1 MRFRRLPSDHDRNPM
16 KRAALCGPF
25 SCVGRGECPHSL
37 EAKYEVAV
45 THPLSSFDRIP
56 ELALDWIAQ
65 GRQVAIATVVSTWGS
80 APRPTGSQML
90 IAESGEIE
98 GSVSG
103 GCVEGAVVIE
113 AQEALRTGLPVLLE
127 FGVSG
132 EDAFSAGLACGGEI
146 KVLVEPVGE
155 GTGAGH
161 GLPIAMLKELVAA
174 RSTRTRI
181 VYEVTLDG
189 WVRSLR
195 APRESEAEIGI
206 HDGLYIHPHEP
217 PLRLVIAGAVHVAQ
231 ALIPMAQIVGFDI
244 VLIAPRGAF
253 ATQDRFPGVTIYEDY
268 PDDVLPQ
275 IGIDHR
281 TAIVT
286 LAHDPKIDDPAL
298 EAGFTSNAFYIGA
311 LGSRRTQGQRLERL
325 SARGYGPED
334 LRRIHGPVG
343 LDIGA
348 LGPAEIAVSIMA
360 ELIARHRR
368 PR

>member
-1 MRFRRLPSDHDRNPM
+1 MTQPP
-16 KRAALCGPF
+16 
-25 SCVGRGECPHSL
+25 
-37 EAKYEVAV
+37 
-45 THPLSSFDRIP
+45 TSFDRIP

-80 APRPTGSQML
+80 APRPSGSQML
-90 IAESGEIE
+90 IAASGEIE

-113 AQEALRTGLPVLLE
+113 AQDALRTGVPVLLE

-132 EDAFSAGLACGGEI
+132 GDAFSAGLACGGEI
-146 KVLVEPVGE
+146 KVLVEPVGA
-155 GTGAGH
+155 GIGAGQ
-161 GLPIAMLKELVAA
+161 GLPLDLLEQLVSA
-174 RSTRTRI
+174 RAKRRPLT
-181 VYEVTLDG
+181 YEVALNT
-189 WVRSLR
+189 WVRFLR
-195 APRESEAEIGI
+195 EPRTGEVQIGI
-206 HDGLYIHPHEP
+206 VDEAYIHTHEP
-217 PLRLVIAGAVHVAQ
+217 PLRLIIAGAVHVAQ
-231 ALIPMAQIVGFDI
+231 ALIPMAQIVGFDV
-244 VLIAPRGAF
+244 VLIDPRGAF
-253 ATQDRFPGVTIYEDY
+253 ATPDRFPDVTIFEDY
-268 PDDVLPQ
+268 PDDVLSK

-281 TAIVT
+281 TAVVT

-298 EAGFTSNAFYIGA
+298 EAGFNSDAFYIGA

-325 SARGYGPED
+325 SARGYGPEQ

-360 ELIARHRR
+360 ELVARHRR

>member
-1 MRFRRLPSDHDRNPM
+1 MT
-16 KRAALCGPF
+16 
-25 SCVGRGECPHSL
+25 HS
-37 EAKYEVAV
+37 
-45 THPLSSFDRIP
+45 PSSFDRIP

-80 APRPTGSQML
+80 APRPSGSQML
-90 IAESGEIE
+90 IAKSGEIE

-113 AQEALRTGLPVLLE
+113 AQEALRTGLPDLLE
-127 FGVSG
+127 FGVTG

-155 GTGAGH
+155 GLGVGH
-161 GLPIAMLKELVAA
+161 GIPVDLLERLVAA
-174 RSTRTRI
+174 RAARTR
-181 VYEVTLDG
+181 VTYEVALGG
-189 WVRSLR
+189 WARRLR
-195 APRESEAEIGI
+195 DTRDSEVEIGI
-206 HDGLYIHPHEP
+206 VDGLYIHTHEP
-217 PLRLVIAGAVHVAQ
+217 PLRLIIAGAVHVAQ
-231 ALIPMAQIVGFDI
+231 ALVPMAQIVGFDV
-244 VLIAPRGAF
+244 VLIDPREAF
-253 ATQDRFPGVTIYEDY
+253 ATPDRFPGVAIFDDY

-298 EAGFTSNAFYIGA
+298 EAGFKSEAFYIGA

-325 SARGYGPED
+325 SERGYGPED

-360 ELIARHRR
+360 ELVARHRR

>member
-1 MRFRRLPSDHDRNPM
+1 MTQSPT
-16 KRAALCGPF
+16 
-25 SCVGRGECPHSL
+25 E
-37 EAKYEVAV
+37 
-45 THPLSSFDRIP
+45 FDRIP

-80 APRPTGSQML
+80 APRPAGSQML
-90 IAESGEIE
+90 IADSGEIE

-113 AQEALRTGLPVLLE
+113 AQETLRTGLPVLLE

-146 KVLVEPVGE
+146 KVLVEPVGAD
-155 GTGAGH
+155 AGH
-161 GLPIAMLKELVAA
+161 GMPISLLERLVAA
-174 RSTRTRI
+174 RASRKRI
-181 VYEVTLDG
+181 TYEVALDG
-189 WVRSLR
+189 WVRCLR
-195 APRESEAEIGI
+195 DPRDGDPQIGI
-206 HDGLYIHPHEP
+206 AEGVFVHTHEP
-217 PLRLVIAGAVHVAQ
+217 PLRLILAGAVHVAQ
-231 ALIPMAQIVGFDI
+231 ALIPMAQIVGFDV
-244 VLIAPRGAF
+244 VLIDPRGAF
-253 ATQDRFPGVTIYEDY
+253 ATPDRFPGVTIHEEY
-268 PDDVLPQ
+268 PEDVLPQ

-298 EAGFTSNAFYIGA
+298 QAGFNSDAFYIGA

-360 ELIARHRR
+360 ELVARQRR

>member
-1 MRFRRLPSDHDRNPM
+1 MTESGRLVRPILLQVLTGMPT
-16 KRAALCGPF
+16 F
-25 SCVGRGECPHSL
+25 GETKH
-37 EAKYEVAV
+37 EAAV
-45 THPLSSFDRIP
+45 THPPSSFDRIP

-80 APRPTGSQML
+80 APRPSGSQML
-90 IAESGEIE
+90 IAASGEIE

-103 GCVEGAVVIE
+103 GCVEGTVVIE
-113 AQEALRTGLPVLLE
+113 AQEALRTGLPVLLD

-155 GTGAGH
+155 GIGAGH
-161 GLPIAMLKELVAA
+161 GMPVDLLERLVAA
-174 RSTRTRI
+174 RTARTR
-181 VYEVTLDG
+181 VTYEITLKG
-189 WVRSLR
+189 WARSLR
-195 APRESEAEIGI
+195 GPREGEVEIGI
-206 HDGLYIHPHEP
+206 ADEFYIHTHEP
-217 PLRLVIAGAVHVAQ
+217 PLRLIIAGAVHVAQ
-231 ALIPMAQIVGFDI
+231 ALISMAQIVGFDV
-244 VLIAPRGAF
+244 VLIDPRGAF
-253 ATQDRFPGVTIYEDY
+253 ATPDRFPSVTIFEDY
-268 PDDVLPQ
+268 PDEVLPK

-298 EAGFTSNAFYIGA
+298 EAGFNSDAFYIGA

-325 SARGYGPED
+325 SERGYSPED

-360 ELIARHRR
+360 ELVAHHRR

>member
-1 MRFRRLPSDHDRNPM
+1 MTQSPS
-16 KRAALCGPF
+16 
-25 SCVGRGECPHSL
+25 
-37 EAKYEVAV
+37 
-45 THPLSSFDRIP
+45 SSFDRIP

-80 APRPTGSQML
+80 APRPIGSQML
-90 IAESGEIE
+90 IADSGEIE

-113 AQEALRTGLPVLLE
+113 AQETLRTGLPVLLE

-146 KVLVEPVGE
+146 KVMVEPVGE
-155 GTGAGH
+155 DIGAGR
-161 GLPIAMLKELVAA
+161 GMPIAVLEDLVAA
-174 RSTRTRI
+174 RSTRSRI
-181 VYEVTLDG
+181 VYEVTLDR

-195 APRESEAEIGI
+195 EPCQDEAQIGI
-206 HDGLYIHPHEP
+206 TDGTYIHPHEP
-217 PLRLVIAGAVHVAQ
+217 PLRLIIAGAVHVAQ
-231 ALIPMAQIVGFDI
+231 ALVPMAQVVGFDV
-244 VLIAPRGAF
+244 VLIDPRGAF
-253 ATQDRFPGVTIYEDY
+253 ATEDRFPGVTIHKDY
-268 PDDVLPQ
+268 PDEVLPQ

-298 EAGFTSNAFYIGA
+298 EAGFTSDAFYIGA

-360 ELIARHRR
+360 ELVARHRSR
-368 PR
+368 LA

>member
-1 MRFRRLPSDHDRNPM
+1 MTQSPS
-16 KRAALCGPF
+16 
-25 SCVGRGECPHSL
+25 
-37 EAKYEVAV
+37 
-45 THPLSSFDRIP
+45 SSFDRIP

-80 APRPTGSQML
+80 APRPIGSQML
-90 IAESGEIE
+90 IADSGEIE

-113 AQEALRTGLPVLLE
+113 AQETLRTGLPVLLE

-146 KVLVEPVGE
+146 KVMVEPVGE
-155 GTGAGH
+155 DIGAGR
-161 GLPIAMLKELVAA
+161 GMPIAVLEDLVAA
-174 RSTRTRI
+174 RSTRSRI
-181 VYEVTLDG
+181 VYEVTLDR

-195 APRESEAEIGI
+195 EPCQDEAQIGI
-206 HDGLYIHPHEP
+206 TDGTYIHPHEP
-217 PLRLVIAGAVHVAQ
+217 PLRLIIAGAVHVAQ
-231 ALIPMAQIVGFDI
+231 ALIPMAQVVGFDV
-244 VLIAPRGAF
+244 VLIDPRGAF
-253 ATQDRFPGVTIYEDY
+253 ATENRFPGVTIHKDY
-268 PDDVLPQ
+268 PDEVLPQ

-298 EAGFTSNAFYIGA
+298 EAGFTSDAFYIGA

-360 ELIARHRR
+360 ELVARHRSR
-368 PR
+368 LA